1 MYLKCTGNRP
11 GDDSIGYYKI
21 VESYRDDNNKVKQ
34 NILFNLGPMPHKKAN
49 YIKAALEANRNPN
62 LICTSAE
69 NVAAKGHKKYL
80 DVVVLYQLLKKW
92 KLLKLFSEFNYVVP
106 MIINHCLEPT
116 SKKGVTKWVKKT
128 ILPKLMDVNYE
139 KLNPYSIYRELTKLN
154 KLKPK
159 IQKHLLE
166 QIDDNKKAF
175 FYDITSTYFEGECC
189 IICAKGY
196 SRDHRFDK
204 KQVVIAL
211 VINTEGYP
219 LYWKVLPGNTQD
231 VTTIVD
237 LADNLRKKLNLNE
250 STLIFDRGMVS
261 QDNLY
266 YLEDKEFQYVTALDR
281 DQIEGLDLFDLSLF
295 NDIDLNKDD
304 LGDQL
309 PGFNKFDNELYY
321 QQKVKDDDTRCI
333 LGFNRSMKKDELKT
347 FRKNID
353 NLMQFITEKNKDL
366 AQAKKSRNKKI
377 TARQIDKQLKKKGL
391 HKVLKYNLTPKKLKV
406 SRKDGTKRTVH
417 SFEIETAIDK
427 TAKKEATKAFGL
439 TCFIT
444 KLSSEELEIERVISS
459 YRAKYLIEKCFR
471 IMKNIVKL
479 RPVRLTI
486 EERVKA
492 HVTVCVLSYMLL
504 VTIDQK
510 IKESDLNIS
519 ATETLENLSDCMV
532 DRIKIKDEIEKQEII
547 TENITIPTSM
557 QKEILKTLECKKVSR
572 KSFYKK
578 YLDAPENGVNN

>member
-34 NILFNLGPMPHKKAN
+34 KILFNLGPIPHKKAN
-49 YIKAALEANRNPN
+49 HIKAVLEANRNPN
-62 LICTSAE
+62 VICTSLE
-69 NVAAKGHKKYL
+69 NIAVKGHKKYL

-92 KLLKLFSEFNYVVP
+92 KLLKLFSDFNYVVP
-106 MIINHCLEPT
+106 MIINHCLAPT

-128 ILPKLMDVNYE
+128 ILPELMDVNFE
-139 KLNPYSIYRELTKLN
+139 ELNPFSIYRELTKLN
-154 KLKPK
+154 ELKPK
-159 IQKHLLE
+159 IQKYLLE
-166 QIDDNKKAF
+166 QFDNNKAF

-196 SRDHRFDK
+196 SRDRRFDK

-211 VINTEGYP
+211 VINTDGYP

-250 STLIFDRGMVS
+250 CTLIFDRGMVS
-261 QDNLY
+261 EDNLY

-281 DQIEGLDLFDLSLF
+281 DQIDGLDLFDLSLF
-295 NDIDLNKDD
+295 KDIDLTKDD
-304 LGDQL
+304 LTDQL
-309 PGFNKFDNELYY
+309 PGFNKFDNDLYY

-347 FRKNID
+347 FRKNIN
-353 NLMQFITEKNKDL
+353 NLMQFIEEKNKDL
-366 AQAKKSRNKKI
+366 AQAKKSRNKKA
-377 TARQIDKQLKKKGL
+377 TARQIDRQLNKKGL
-391 HKVLKYNLTPKKLKV
+391 HKVIKYNLTPKKLKV
-406 SRKDGTKRTVH
+406 TRKDGTKRTVH
-417 SFEIETAIDK
+417 SFKIETEIDK

-444 KLSSEELEIERVISS
+444 KLSSEELEIEKVISS

-471 IMKNIVKL
+471 IMKDIVKL
-479 RPVRLTI
+479 RPVRLTK
-486 EERVKA
+486 EKRVKA

-504 VTIDQK
+504 VTLDEK
-510 IKESDLNIS
+510 IKKSDLDLS
-519 ATETLENLSDCMV
+519 VTETLEELSDCMV

-547 TENITIPTSM
+547 TENITTPTST
-557 QKEILKTLECKKVSR
+557 QKEILKNVECKKVVR

-578 YLDAPENGVNN
+578 YLDIPEMG

>member
-11 GDDSIGYYKI
+11 GNDSIGYYKI

-34 NILFNLGPMPHKKAN
+34 KILFNLGPIPHKKAN
-49 YIKAALEANRNPN
+49 HIKATLEANRNPN
-62 LICTSAE
+62 LICTSPE
-69 NVAAKGHKKYL
+69 NVAVKGHKKYL

-92 KLLKLFSEFNYVVP
+92 KLLKLFSDFNYVVP
-106 MIINHCLEPT
+106 MIINHCLDPT
-116 SKKGVTKWVKKT
+116 SKKGVTEWVTKT
-128 ILPKLMDVNYE
+128 ILPKLMNINYE
-139 KLNPYSIYRELTKLN
+139 KLNPFSIYRELTKLN
-154 KLKPK
+154 KLEHK

-166 QIDDNKKAF
+166 QIDDNNKAF

-219 LYWKVLPGNTQD
+219 LYWEVLPGNTQD

-237 LADNLRKKLNLNE
+237 LADNLRKKLNLKE
-250 STLIFDRGMVS
+250 CTLIFDRGMVS
-261 QDNLY
+261 EDNLY

-281 DQIEGLDLFDLSLF
+281 NQIEGLDLFDLSLF
-295 NDIDLNKDD
+295 KDIDLNKDD
-304 LGDQL
+304 LTKQL
-309 PGFNKFDNELYY
+309 PGFNKFDNDLYY
-321 QQKVKDDDTRCI
+321 QEKVKDDDTRCI

-353 NLMQFITEKNKDL
+353 NVMHFIEEKNKDL
-366 AQAKKSRNKKI
+366 AQAKKRRNKKV
-377 TARQIDKQLKKKGL
+377 TARQIDKELKKTGL
-391 HKVLKYNLTPKKLKV
+391 HKVIKYNLIPKKLKV
-406 SRKDGTKRTVH
+406 TRKDGTKRIVH
-417 SFEIETAIDK
+417 SFEIKTKIDK

-444 KLSSEELEIERVISS
+444 KLSPEELGIEKVISS

-471 IMKNIVKL
+471 IMKDIVKL

-504 VTIDQK
+504 VTIDVK
-510 IKESDLNIS
+510 IKKSDLEFS
-519 ATETLENLSDCMV
+519 VTETLEKLSDCMV
-532 DRIKIKDEIEKQEII
+532 DRIKIKDEIEKQEIV
-547 TENITIPTSM
+547 TENITIPTSI
-557 QKEILKTLECKKVSR
+557 QKEILKNLECKKVVR

-578 YLDAPENGVNN
+578 YLDIARNEVN